1 MTEIRQRVVCYITR
15 GKRELLVFE
24 HEPQYGDAGVQV
36 VAGGIDEGETPA
48 EAASRETLEEAG
60 LKLENPVFLGSMD
73 KFWPGPTNPN
83 QHWHF
88 FWLEAPTETPDS
100 WTHEVSGGADDS
112 GMLFTQ
118 RFVKLE
124 EVKLDWDMD
133 AMLPVLKK
141 RMAARERVVCYITRG
156 RNELLVFEHNDPQ
169 LMAGTQ
175 VVAGGIDDGE
185 TIEQAAT
192 REVFEE
198 AGLTLENGVHLGSEL
213 IQPPVGREW
222 KMNPQLWHYFL
233 FEANEETRDS
243 WDHVVSAGNE
253 AGQVYQQ
260 LFVKLEGVSLEFGLE
275 KMLEKLKKELL

>member
-15 GKRELLVFE
+15 GRRELLLLE
-24 HEPQYGDAGVQV
+24 HHEAYVDAGIQV

-48 EAASRETLEEAG
+48 EAATREALEEAG
-60 LKLENPVFLGSMD
+60 LNLENPVLLGSMD
-73 KFWPGPTNPN
+73 RNYPGTKWPN
-83 QHWHF
+83 QRWHF
-88 FWLEAPTETPDS
+88 FWLEAPIETPAS
-100 WTHEVSGGADDS
+100 WTREVSGGTDDT
-112 GMLFTQ
+112 GMVFTQ

-133 AMLPVLKK
+133 VMLPELKK
-141 RMAARERVVCYITRG
+141 RMAARERVVCYITRN

-169 LMAGTQ
+169 LMSGTQ
-175 VVAGGIDDGE
+175 IVAGGIDEGE
-185 TIEQAAT
+185 TIEHAAT

-198 AGLTLENGVHLGSEL
+198 AGLNLENAAHLGSEL
-213 IQPPVGREW
+213 IQPPPGREW
-222 KMNPQLWHYFL
+222 KMNPQLWHYFW

-260 LFVKLEGVSLEFGLE
+260 RFVKLEEAKLEWGLNAF
-275 KMLEKLKKELL
+275 LQNLTD